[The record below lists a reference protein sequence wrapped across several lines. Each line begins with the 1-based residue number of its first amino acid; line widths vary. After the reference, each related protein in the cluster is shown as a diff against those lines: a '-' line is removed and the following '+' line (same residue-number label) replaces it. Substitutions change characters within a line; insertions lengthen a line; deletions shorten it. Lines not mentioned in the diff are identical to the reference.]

1 MMEKELKSAFNE
13 GFFQVQRLHYSWA
26 MCRDYSRRGMLDNW
40 RWLLDTIWRELSNDA
55 LKLENPEEKE
65 NKYFKEVSEIDKVI
79 GIARKFKLK
88 EVYYRALNKKEILL
102 RNLQERSGKGGKW
115 VDADEDTM
123 DV

>member
-1 MMEKELKSAFNE
+1 
-13 GFFQVQRLHYSWA
+13 
-26 MCRDYSRRGMLDNW
+26 MLDNW